1 MAIVIG
7 VVPFTGDTAITIATL
22 FTGAIAITIALSTG
36 VIAITTGTGA
46 LLGGT
51 VAGGDS
57 WLCCVGLTGIDDRQ
71 KLS

>member
-7 VVPFTGDTAITIATL
+7 VVPFTGDIAITIATL
-22 FTGAIAITIALSTG
+22 FTGAIAITI
-36 VIAITTGTGA
+36 GTGA

-57 WLCCVGLTGIDDRQ
+57 WLCCAGLTGIDDRQ
-71 KLS
+71 KLC